1 MLQMVNAGSALES
14 HALLMNSVYS
24 DFSVL
29 QEIFL
34 PNTSPAVDPKLVLQ
48 TPRAPLPSP
57 YAASLAPGSPL
68 DTKPSPPHTPHV
80 PLSVKELEKEEEVSR
95 LAASPDMV
103 HREVKSPQVDI
114 VNLALEEIRKP
125 PPGSKLKEDSV
136 KVSTGEEWQTQKE
149 PKGCNTKR

>member
-1 MLQMVNAGSALES
+1 M
-14 HALLMNSVYS
+14 
-24 DFSVL
+24 
-29 QEIFL
+29 
-34 PNTSPAVDPKLVLQ
+34 
-48 TPRAPLPSP
+48 
-57 YAASLAPGSPL
+57 
-68 DTKPSPPHTPHV
+68 